1 MLYTWVFVI
10 AANDESVRIDASTV
24 EVLPKLTHGDGAH
37 VEDLKEN
44 NSLFSMT
51 EGNGEFYGITI
62 YMMCILFHPCIIC
75 CLLIN

>member
-1 MLYTWVFVI
+1 MLYTCVFVI
-10 AANDESVRIDASTV
+10 AAYDESVRIDASTV
-24 EVLPKLTHGDGAH
+24 EVFPKLTHGAP

-51 EGNGEFYGITI
+51 DGNGEFYGITI

>member
-1 MLYTWVFVI
+1 MLYTCVFVI

-24 EVLPKLTHGDGAH
+24 EVLPKLTHGES
-37 VEDLKEN
+37 VEDRKEN

-51 EGNGEFYGITI
+51 KGNGEFYGITI